1 MFERSSVER
10 MPTIVGRNSELLL
23 QLQLFGAPIVPQLMV
38 LIAIDNTLNFNGIF
52 FDFGI
57 D

>member
-23 QLQLFGAPIVPQLMV
+23 RLQLFGAPIVPQLMV
-38 LIAIDNTLNFNGIF
+38 LIAIDNTFNFNGIF